1 MFEKCFE
8 EMTRKPG
15 WQESILQTRRAEDDV
30 YKDDFSSDDE
40 KDNFGS
46 VATTFEANNNNIQK
60 TGPAFL

>member
-1 MFEKCFE
+1 
-8 EMTRKPG
+8 MTRKPG

-40 KDNFGS
+40 KDNYGS